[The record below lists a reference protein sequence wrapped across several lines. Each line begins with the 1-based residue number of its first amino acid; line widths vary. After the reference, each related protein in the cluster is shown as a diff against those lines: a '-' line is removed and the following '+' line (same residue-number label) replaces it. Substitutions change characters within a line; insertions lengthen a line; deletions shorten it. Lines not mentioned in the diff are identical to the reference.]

1 MKNILLETAESLYN
15 TMGREAAINFMR
27 ANWKVTSSTKALEEI
42 VDFINYVADMEE
54 GADR

>member
-1 MKNILLETAESLYN
+1 MQNILRETAQDLYRA
-15 TMGREAAINFMR
+15 MGRDAAINFMR
-27 ANWKVTSSTKALEEI
+27 ANWKVSSTKALEEI

>member
-27 ANWKVTSSTKALEEI
+27 ANWKVSSTKALEEI
-42 VDFINYVADMEE
+42 VDFINYVADMAE

>member
-15 TMGREAAINFMR
+15 TMGRDAAINFMR

-42 VDFINYVADMEE
+42 VDFINYVADMAE

>member
-1 MKNILLETAESLYN
+1 MQNILLETAQSLYN
-15 TMGREAAINFMR
+15 TMGRDAAINFMR
-27 ANWKVTSSTKALEEI
+27 ANWKVSSTKALDEI